1 MLSSDII
8 YELNRMIAMPVCSF
22 VVVVDSCH
30 IPCPLV
36 TEHDS
41 TCRLSNLLNAK
52 TNQFEK

>member
-1 MLSSDII
+1 MLGSGII
-8 YELNRMIAMPVCSF
+8 CELNGMIAIPVCSF

-41 TCRLSNLLNAK
+41 TCRLSNLLNTKAK
-52 TNQFEK
+52 QFEK